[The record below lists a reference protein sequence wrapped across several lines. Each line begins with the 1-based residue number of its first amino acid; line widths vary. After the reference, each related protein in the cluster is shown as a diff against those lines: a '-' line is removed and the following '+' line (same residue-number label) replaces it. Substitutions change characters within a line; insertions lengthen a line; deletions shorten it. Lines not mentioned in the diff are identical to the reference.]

1 MLLSAAR
8 RYDFQ
13 EVGFNGVF
21 CCLSFL
27 AQDLLKFS
35 LQTQLPKKWTES
47 MLARGYERADK
58 KGKGKSKAQVA
69 ADMAAKAKRSQ
80 DDKAREDE

>member
-1 MLLSAAR
+1 
-8 RYDFQ
+8 
-13 EVGFNGVF
+13 
-21 CCLSFL
+21 
-27 AQDLLKFS
+27 
-35 LQTQLPKKWTES
+35 

-80 DDKAREDE
+80 EDKARDDE